1 MVSRTHE
8 RGFTLMELMVAV
20 AIVAITAAI
29 ALPSMGRARAEGKM
43 NEIAL
48 DIVRVARQ
56 ARAAS
61 AAYGRAHLLRFTG
74 ASNGAVEVYRSTNNT
89 CGTEAFWN
97 TQIVAGGCAG
107 NRNCIGYVEAD
118 QWTTVGTNYR
128 IGSPS
133 GDFDLCFEPLGS
145 MRWKPAGP
153 GRFRTDNNM
162 GGAFELQV
170 SRADGAGVTRKV
182 VIPFGGDARILR

>member
-1 MVSRTHE
+1 
-8 RGFTLMELMVAV
+8 MELMVAV

-56 ARAAS
+56 GRAAS
-61 AAYGRAHLLRFTG
+61 AAYGRAHLLRFRG
-74 ASNGAVEVYRSTNNT
+74 ASNGSVEVYRSTNNT
-89 CGTEAFWN
+89 CGTEDFWN

-107 NRNCIGYVEAD
+107 NRNCIGFVEAD
-118 QWTTVGTNYR
+118 QWTTVGTNYQ
-128 IGSPS
+128 ITSPS

-145 MRWKPAGP
+145 MRWKPPGP
-153 GRFRTDNNM
+153 TRFRTDNNM
-162 GGAFELQV
+162 GGAFELRV
-170 SRADGAGVTRKV
+170 TRADGVGVTRRV
-182 VIPFGGDARILR
+182 VIPFGGDARVLR

>member
-1 MVSRTHE
+1 
-8 RGFTLMELMVAV
+8 MELMVAV

-48 DIVRVARQ
+48 DLVRVARQ

-61 AAYGRAHLLRFTG
+61 AAYGRAHLLRFRS
-74 ASNGAVEVYRSTNNT
+74 ADNGSVEVYRSTNNA
-89 CGTEAFWN
+89 CGTDDFWN
-97 TQIVAGGCAG
+97 TQIVGAGCAA
-107 NRNCIGYVEAD
+107 NRNCIGFVEAN
-118 QWTTVGTNYR
+118 QWTTVGTNYQ
-128 IGSPS
+128 ITAPI

-153 GRFRTDNNM
+153 TRFRVDNAPAI
-162 GGAFELQV
+162 GGALELRV
-170 SRADGAGVTRKV
+170 SRADGIGVTRRV

>member
-1 MVSRTHE
+1 
-8 RGFTLMELMVAV
+8 MELMVAV

-56 ARAAS
+56 ARSAA
-61 AAYGRAHLLRFTG
+61 AAYGRAHLLRFR
-74 ASNGAVEVYRSTNNT
+74 AADNGSVEVYRSSTNV
-89 CGTEAFWN
+89 CGTDAFWN
-97 TQIVAGGCAG
+97 GQIVGAGCAG
-107 NRNCIGYVEAD
+107 NQNCIGFVEAN
-118 QWTTVGTNYR
+118 QWTTVGTNYQ
-128 IGSPS
+128 IASPS
-133 GDFDLCFEPLGS
+133 NDFDLCFEPLGS

-153 GRFRTDNNM
+153 TRFRVNAPA

-170 SRADGAGVTRKV
+170 RRADGRGVTRRV
-182 VIPFGGDARILR
+182 VVPFGGDARVLR